1 MQAASAPG
9 SLSSS
14 LRLPRRSLPFGRKA
28 PASHAIGL
36 SRLRCAVVKVRDE
49 RCSSGN
55 PEDDTVSR
63 SAFSHPDPPRSPA
76 PVSPCGS
83 GISAGFDTLVS
94 RMSAFGLHALFHA
107 PCLSTLRMID
117 LRSSAVVSNLALS
130 LERR

>member
-9 SLSSS
+9 PLSSP
-14 LRLPRRSLPFGRKA
+14 LRCPRRSLPFGRKA

-55 PEDDTVSR
+55 LEDDTVSR

-94 RMSAFGLHALFHA
+94 RMSALRLHALFHA
-107 PCLSTLRMID
+107 LCLSTLRMID

>member
-9 SLSSS
+9 PLSSP
-14 LRLPRRSLPFGRKA
+14 LRFGRRSLPFGRKA

-55 PEDDTVSR
+55 PEDDTVLR

-94 RMSAFGLHALFHA
+94 RMKAFGLHALFHA
-107 PCLSTLRMID
+107 FHL
-117 LRSSAVVSNLALS
+117 
-130 LERR
+130 